1 MKPIPETVAT
11 FLRGR
16 RFAVAGV
23 SRSGR
28 QPSNAIFK
36 RLRECGYEVFAV
48 NPAAPRI
55 GDEPCYPNLHA
66 VPGPLDGVI
75 IATHPARASEVVQ
88 QCAARGISRVWFHR
102 SFGDGSVSPEALATC
117 RANRI
122 EPIVGGCPLM
132 YCGGVDIFHKCM
144 RWWLQNSGKIPG

>member
-1 MKPIPETVAT
+1 MKPVPETVAT

-28 QPSNAIFK
+28 QPSNAILK

-48 NPAAPRI
+48 NPAAQEI
-55 GDEPCYPNLHA
+55 GGEPCYPDLNA

-75 IATHPARASEVVQ
+75 IATHPARASEIVQ
-88 QCAARGISRVWFHR
+88 QCAALGISRVWFHR
-102 SFGDGSVSPEALATC
+102 SFGDGSVSPEAIAMC
-117 RANRI
+117 RANGI
-122 EPIVGGCPLM
+122 DPIVGGCPMM
-132 YCGGVDIFHKCM
+132 YCGGVNIVHKCM
-144 RWWLQNSGKIPG
+144 RWWLRTSGRIPG